1 MPKPVAYFITFSSYG
16 TRLHGSEN
24 GSVDRHH
31 NRYGNDLIPP
41 KPSLE
46 HYEKQTQKNPTVTFE
61 PEHRQI
67 ILETIKEVCVYRH
80 WQLFAIHVR
89 TNHVHVVVS
98 VDTEPEKALHDFQ
111 AYATRHLRQAYPI
124 LKDRKIWTRHGSTRY
139 LWNRKQLL
147 EAIAYVVHGQ
157 GEHMEYWYDR
167 EFFQEFQRL
176 S

>member
-1 MPKPVAYFITFSSYG
+1 MPKPLAYFITFSNYG

-24 GSVDRHH
+24 GSVDRNH
-31 NRYGNDLIPP
+31 NQYGSNLIPP

-46 HYEKQTQKNPTVTFE
+46 SYEKQTQKNTPVTFE
-61 PEHRQI
+61 PKHRQI
-67 ILETIKEVCVYRH
+67 IFETIREVCAYRH
-80 WQLFAIHVR
+80 WCLFAIHVR

-124 LKDRKIWTRHGSTRY
+124 FKDRKIWTRHGSTRY
-139 LWNRKQLL
+139 LWNRKQFLD
-147 EAIAYVVHGQ
+147 AISYVVHGQ
-157 GEHMEYWYDR
+157 GEHMEYWYD
-167 EFFQEFQRL
+167 EVFYEKLKRL